1 MPATV
6 APNQNATI
14 DPVAAQAMLAEGSAV
29 LVDVRE
35 ADEHRHERIVG
46 AVSLPLSNFQPEDLR
61 RFGGKH
67 VILHCKSGARSA
79 DALRMAGAAGIEARS
94 LAGGIEAWK
103 SAGQPVVKE
112 KGSHGIS
119 VMRQTQIVIGA
130 GVLAG
135 TLAGAF
141 IHPACL
147 VLPGIFGTGLIVAGS
162 TGTCGLAVALSW
174 MPWNRSKE
182 SATSCSTGK
191 CS

>member
-1 MPATV
+1 MTAV
-6 APNQNATI
+6 IAPMQNTNI
-14 DPVAAQAMLAEGSAV
+14 EPSAAQALLVEGSAV

-35 ADEHRHERIVG
+35 PDEHRHERIPG
-46 AVSLPLSNFQPEDLR
+46 AVSLPLSSFQPESLR
-61 RFGGKH
+61 RFAGKQ
-67 VILHCKSGARSA
+67 VILHCKGGARSA
-79 DALRMAGAAGIEARS
+79 DAQRMAASAGIEARS
-94 LAGGIEAWK
+94 LSGGIEAWK
-103 SAGQPVVKE
+103 AAGQPTQKE

-147 VLPGIFGTGLIVAGS
+147 IVSAIFGTGLIVAGS

-182 SATSCSTGK
+182 AASSCSTGR
-191 CS
+191 CG